1 MQVSVA
7 VPVQITKDAA
17 SCFIHEC
24 TAAAAL
30 HHSPASRGKLINH
43 RFVSREA
50 HGALWLL
57 FTVTGEKSDSTK
69 FLYLNS

>member
-30 HHSPASRGKLINH
+30 HHSPASWGKLINH

-57 FTVTGEKSDSTK
+57 FTVTGIPLSFYT
-69 FLYLNS
+69 